1 MQAEFD
7 SESPE
12 LNIQIIGVND
22 VFHAS
27 GNPNVTNG
35 RDIPWLQDVDLN
47 NNSLSDATRDLWD
60 TTQRDVVIVDTNGE
74 QVEVYNLTSNDLAN
88 GANYNT
94 LKQKILDASASES
107 DPAPWQ
113 NAANPMD
120 VNDDGF
126 VSPIDALQVINYLN
140 NNGAGELPS
149 EKTGGSYIDPSG
161 DNFIAPRDALLVI
174 NHLNS
179 SDNGAVASRPAS
191 AAIDAA
197 FASRLDLDEFDL
209 DDDKD
214 KKATERI

>member
-47 NNSLSDATRDLWD
+47 NNNLSDATRDLWD

-94 LKQKILDASASES
+94 LKQKILDASAGES